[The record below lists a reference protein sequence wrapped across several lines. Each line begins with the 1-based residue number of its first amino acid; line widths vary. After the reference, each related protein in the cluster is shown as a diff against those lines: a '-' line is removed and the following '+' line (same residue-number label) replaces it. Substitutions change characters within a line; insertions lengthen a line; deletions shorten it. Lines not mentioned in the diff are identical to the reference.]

1 MGNLCSGKDKYKDSK
16 MDYVQLH
23 KLVTPINRGGPNKI
37 TFNNEIYK
45 LNAITPQDKN
55 SFLDTTKSHY
65 YGHDENVADLDDRK
79 YTINA

>member
-1 MGNLCSGKDKYKDSK
+1 M
-16 MDYVQLH
+16 
-23 KLVTPINRGGPNKI
+23 I